1 MATTGGKFLA
11 ADGCSSHKKISTMTR
26 PDLRRTMAA
35 RSMPPEEIAQ
45 LGRRIQDRRI
55 DRGITLDVMAQRTG
69 FSKGYLSR
77 IENGKKTPP
86 LSTLGRLAVA
96 LATDVHAL
104 LVAPLQREGEPFFR
118 VLRTADRRPVERAES
133 AFGYRYEALGSSA
146 ATACMLPFMV
156 HLPREIDRHV
166 FFEHDGEEL
175 VYLLSGRVEWQI
187 GHERH
192 VLEAGDALSLDS
204 RLPHRAR
211 ALDGDASALMV
222 LLPRREIQPPTV
234 EAGVT
239 GVRRANGDDEADG
252 AVR

>member
-1 MATTGGKFLA
+1 
-11 ADGCSSHKKISTMTR
+11 
-26 PDLRRTMAA
+26 
-35 RSMPPEEIAQ
+35 MPPEEIAQ

-55 DRGITLDVMAQRTG
+55 ERGITLDVMAQRTG

-86 LSTLGRLAVA
+86 LSTLGRIALA

-104 LVAPLQREGEPFFR
+104 LVAPLQHDGEPFFR
-118 VLRTADRRPVERAES
+118 VLRKADRRSVERAES
-133 AFGYRYEALGSSA
+133 AFGYRYEALGPST
-146 ATACMLPFMV
+146 TASMVPFMV

-166 FFEHDGEEL
+166 FFEHDGEEFI
-175 VYLLSGRVEWQI
+175 YLLRGRVEWQI

-211 ALDGDASALMV
+211 ALDGEATALMV
-222 LLPRREIQPPTV
+222 LLPRKDML
-234 EAGVT
+234 AAASAVT
-239 GVRRANGDDEADG
+239 GGHALDG
-252 AVR
+252 QDAAAA

>member
-1 MATTGGKFLA
+1 
-11 ADGCSSHKKISTMTR
+11 MTR
-26 PDLRRTMAA
+26 QDLRRAA
-35 RSMPPEEIAQ
+35 APRSLPPEEIAQ

-86 LSTLGRLAVA
+86 LSTLGRIA
-96 LATDVHAL
+96 LALSTDVHAL
-104 LVAPLQREGEPFFR
+104 LVAPLQHDGEPFFR
-118 VLRTADRRPVERAES
+118 VLRKADRRPVERAES
-133 AFGYRYEALGSSA
+133 AFGYRYEALGSGANGAS
-146 ATACMLPFMV
+146 MMPFMV

-211 ALDGDASALMV
+211 ALDGEATALVV
-222 LLPRREIQPPTV
+222 LLPRRDMQAATTTV
-234 EAGVT
+234 
-239 GVRRANGDDEADG
+239 VRPAADG
-252 AVR
+252 DGAAI